1 VYNYAKW
8 VNKLKVS
15 VIIPVYNTKDYLHQ
29 CLDSLVNQTLEDIEI
44 LVVDDGSTDGSTEI
58 IKEYA
63 QNYPQKFK
71 AFYKENGGQAAAR
84 NLAVDNA
91 QGEYL
96 GFVDSDDWVDTE
108 MYAEMYEKA
117 KSENAD
123 IVICDTTD
131 HYPTHDVYHHASQF
145 ESKFAVTPSACNKIF
160 RRDFVGDIRF
170 PVGLWYED
178 FEFTTK
184 NLMLTESIGVIHK
197 SFYHCHCREVSTM
210 TNNNAEKNLDIVTV
224 LGDLTRFV
232 EEKGMAEKYKDVLQ
246 YLYIDHV
253 LITTVNRL
261 KAQKNK
267 NKNKVIKKMVSEVKK
282 RYPKFYKDAVFTQ
295 MPKNRKI
302 IARLN
307 FAGLSGLSKLILSI
321 KAKCKGY

>member
-1 VYNYAKW
+1 M
-8 VNKLKVS
+8 KVS

-29 CLDSLVNQTLEDIEI
+29 CLDSLVGQTLEDIEI
-44 LVVDDGSTDGSTEI
+44 LVVDDGSTDGSDQV
-58 IKEYA
+58 IKEYEEK
-63 QNYPQKFK
+63 YPQKVKGF
-71 AFYKENGGQAAAR
+71 FKENGGQASAR
-84 NLAVDNA
+84 NLALQHA

-108 MYAEMYEKA
+108 MYTEMYEKA
-117 KSENAD
+117 KAEDAD

-131 HYPTHDVYHHASQF
+131 HYPTHDDYHHASRF
-145 ESKFAVTPSACNKIF
+145 ESKFSVTPSACNKIF
-160 RRDFVGDIRF
+160 RREFVGDICF

-184 NLMLTESIGVIHK
+184 NLMLTEKIGVIHK

-210 TNNNAEKNLDIVTV
+210 TNNNAEKNLDMLTV
-224 LGDLTRFV
+224 LDNLTRFV
-232 EEKGMAEKYKDVLQ
+232 EEKGMAEKYKDVLE
-246 YLYIDHV
+246 YLYLDHV

-267 NKNKVIKKMVSEVKK
+267 NKNKIIRRMVSEVKK
-282 RYPKFYKDAVFTQ
+282 YYPKFYKDAVFTQ
-295 MPKNRKI
+295 MAKNRKI
-302 IARLN
+302 IALLN

-321 KAKCKGY
+321 KAKSKGY